1 MKHILNIYF
10 ALFVG
15 KIIAELQIGHYDSE
29 ESASY
34 KLHLMNTKI
43 IAILF
48 SKKPLLISFKW
59 LIIFTI

>member
-48 SKKPLLISFKW
+48 SKNLC
-59 LIIFTI
+59 